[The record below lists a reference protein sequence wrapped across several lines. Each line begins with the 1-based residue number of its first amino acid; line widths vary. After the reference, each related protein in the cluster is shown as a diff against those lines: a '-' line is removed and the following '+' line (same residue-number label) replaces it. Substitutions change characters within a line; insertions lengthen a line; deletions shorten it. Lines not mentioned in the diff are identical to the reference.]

1 MNYFEDQDITPEEG
15 NDPEKKWNILT
26 LILAGGTILI
36 LLLYGW
42 IFFFP
47 QSGINPYPPVVIP
60 PTVVIPTSTQTPMPS
75 ETPKPSLTPVP
86 TWTPVP
92 TKTNTPTPELVSTQF
107 VLMLPTVSLE
117 PTLAGLKNTVSPYPY
132 VVQPGSPASVS
143 SEIMQPEVGCNW
155 LGVGGQVVDLQGA
168 PIVGLRVQ
176 LYGSL
181 RGEIKIL
188 TSITGTVNRYGPAGY
203 ELVLSDFPTESKST
217 LWVQL
222 LDQAGGVLSD
232 KVYFPTFASCDKNLT
247 IINFKQVR

>member
-1 MNYFEDQDITPEEG
+1 MNYFEDQETTLEEG
-15 NDPEKKWNILT
+15 TDPENRWNILT
-26 LILAGGTILI
+26 MIFAGATV
-36 LLLYGW
+36 LLLIIYAW

-47 QSGINPYPPVVIP
+47 LSFINPYPPVVIP
-60 PTVVIPTSTQTPMPS
+60 PTVMIPTSTNTPIPS
-75 ETPKPSLTPVP
+75 ETPIPTLTPEPSATPLP
-86 TWTPVP
+86 TSTI
-92 TKTNTPTPELVSTQF
+92 TPTPEVVNTQF
-107 VLMLPTVSLE
+107 VLILPTVSLE
-117 PTLAGLKNTVSPYPY
+117 PTLPGQKNTVSPYPY

-143 SEIMQPEVGCNW
+143 SSIMQPEVGCNW

-217 LWVQL
+217 LWIQL

-232 KVYFPTFASCDKNLT
+232 KVYFPTYASCDKNLT